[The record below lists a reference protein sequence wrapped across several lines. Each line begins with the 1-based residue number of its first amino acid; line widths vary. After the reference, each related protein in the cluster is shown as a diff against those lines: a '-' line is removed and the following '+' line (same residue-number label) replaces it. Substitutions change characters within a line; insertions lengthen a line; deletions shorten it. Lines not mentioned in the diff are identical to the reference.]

1 MFKYIIYVSSLNRN
15 LDIGDLKEFS
25 ASFQYENKK
34 RDMSGVLV
42 FSQGVVMQY
51 IEGSEKD
58 IDALYKNIA
67 KDVRHSSVIKIG
79 EGYIKNKIFKSWDM
93 RVEKVEINKLLEL
106 RKSISEENQDILV
119 LFRSFININI
129 R

>member
-1 MFKYIIYVSSLNRN
+1 MFRYIIYVSSLNRN
-15 LDIGDLKEFS
+15 LDIEDLKEFS
-25 ASFQYENKK
+25 TSFQCENKK
-34 RDMSGVLV
+34 RDVTGVLV

-58 IDALYKNIA
+58 IDTLYKNIA

-79 EGYIKNKIFKSWDM
+79 EGYVKNKIFKLWDM
-93 RVEKVEINKLLEL
+93 RVKKVEINKLLEL
-106 RKSISEENQDILV
+106 RKSISEENRDILV
-119 LFRSFININI
+119 LFRSFIDINI

>member
-34 RDMSGVLV
+34 RDVSGVLV

-79 EGYIKNKIFKSWDM
+79 EGYIKNKIFKSWNM